1 MLDSMNRFELL
12 EISDERWLE
21 FISAR
26 PESVIFHHPVWIKM
40 IAQYYRFAP
49 FLAAVTNHQG
59 QIMAGVPIM
68 AINGTRGSHRWVS
81 LPFTDHCAPLA
92 ESQEDLLLL
101 ANGLVERLDEGKV
114 DNLELRWEYPDSQ
127 KLSHSNNFML
137 AILDISGELKDIAH
151 RMGSSNYRKT
161 RLGAKHGVTVEN
173 GTSMKYLEMYY
184 KLHLETRRR
193 QGVPVQPW
201 GFFKALREEIL
212 EPGMGNIWLGMK
224 EGKAVAGL
232 LTLNWNKTF
241 IYKYS
246 ANNEIGRQT
255 FASYIVLWEAIQ
267 WANSQGYTR
276 LDFGRSDISNEG
288 LRRYKNQWGSTE
300 VPLIYSSS
308 KQKNSMSVI
317 HTLTPLISKV
327 IHFSPLWVC
336 RLSGELFYRFF
347 G

>member
-1 MLDSMNRFELL
+1 MDNINKFDLL
-12 EISDERWLE
+12 KVSDERWLE

-26 PESVIFHHPVWIKM
+26 PESVIFHHPAWIEM
-40 IAQYYRFAP
+40 IAHYYRFAP
-49 FLAAVTNHQG
+49 FIAAVSNPHG
-59 QIMAGVPIM
+59 KIMAGVPIM
-68 AINGTRGSHRWVS
+68 AINGARGSHRWVS

-92 ESQEDLLLL
+92 ETQEDLLLL
-101 ANGLVERLDEGKV
+101 EKGLIESIGEQKV
-114 DNLELRWEYPDSQ
+114 VDLELRWEYPDSQ
-127 KLSHSNNFML
+127 KLFHSTDFVL
-137 AILDISGELKDIAH
+137 AILNISGELKDITH
-151 RMGSSNYRKT
+151 RMGSNNYRKT
-161 RLGAKHGVTVEN
+161 RLAGKHGVTVEN

-184 KLHLETRRR
+184 QLHLETRRR

-255 FASYIVLWEAIQ
+255 FASYSVLWKAIQ

-300 VPLIYSSS
+300 IPLIYSRS
-308 KQKNSMSVI
+308 KLKNSMGVI
-317 HTLTPLISKV
+317 HTLTPFISKV
-327 IHFSPLWVC
+327 INISPLWVC
-336 RLSGELFYRFF
+336 RLSGELFYRYF

>member
-1 MLDSMNRFELL
+1 MDSMKRFELL
-12 EISDERWLE
+12 KISDERWLD
-21 FISAR
+21 FISTR
-26 PESVIFHHPVWIKM
+26 PDSVIFHHPAWIET
-40 IAQYYRFAP
+40 IAQYYRFVP
-49 FLAAVTNHQG
+49 FLAAVTNSHG
-59 QIMAGVPIM
+59 EIMAGVPIM
-68 AINGTRGSHRWVS
+68 AINNTRKSHRWVS

-92 ESQEDLLLL
+92 ETQEDLLLL
-101 ANGLVERLDEGKV
+101 ENGLIESIGAQKITG
-114 DNLELRWEYPDSQ
+114 LELRWKYPDSQ
-127 KLSHSNNFML
+127 KLFSSIDYML
-137 AILDISGELKDIAH
+137 AILDISGEQKDIAR
-151 RMGSSNYRKT
+151 RMGSNNYRKT
-161 RLGAKHGVTVEN
+161 RLAGKHGVTVEN
-173 GTSMKYLEMYY
+173 GTSMKYLERYY
-184 KLHLETRRR
+184 QLHLETRKR

-255 FASYIVLWEAIQ
+255 FASYSVLWEAIQ

-288 LRRYKNQWGSTE
+288 LRRYKNQWGSEE

-308 KQKNSMSVI
+308 KQKNSTGMI
-317 HTLTPLISKV
+317 HTLTPYISKV
-327 IHFSPLWVC
+327 INISPLWVC
-336 RLSGELFYRFF
+336 RLSGELFYRYF

>member
-1 MLDSMNRFELL
+1 MMDSMHRFELL
-12 EISDERWLE
+12 KISDERWLN

-26 PESVIFHHPVWIKM
+26 PDSVIFHHPSWIKM
-40 IAQYYRFAP
+40 IAQYYRFTP
-49 FLAAVTNHQG
+49 FLAIVTNPHG
-59 QIMAGVPIM
+59 QILAGVPIM
-68 AINGTRGSHRWVS
+68 AIKKAKRSNRWVS

-92 ESQEDLLLL
+92 ETQEDLLQLE
-101 ANGLVERLDEGKV
+101 NGLVESMGERKAAD
-114 DNLELRWEYPDSQ
+114 LELRWEYPDSQ
-127 KLSHSNNFML
+127 KLFHSNDYML

-151 RMGSSNYRKT
+151 RMGSNNYRKT
-161 RLGAKHGVTVEN
+161 RLAGKHGVTVEN

-184 KLHLETRRR
+184 QLHLETRRR

-201 GFFKALREEIL
+201 GFFKALQKEIL

-232 LTLNWNKTF
+232 FTLNWNKTF

-255 FASYIVLWEAIQ
+255 FASYSVLWEAIQ

-300 VPLIYSSS
+300 IPLIYTSS
-308 KQKNSMSVI
+308 KQSTSPGMI
-317 HTLTPLISKV
+317 HTLTPFISR
-327 IHFSPLWVC
+327 IINISPLWVC
-336 RLSGELFYRFF
+336 RLSGELFYRYF